1 MNMKIFEL
9 EKLLEVVRFAK
20 ENYKELT
27 KEEYE
32 VIENELMNELK
43 ELRNQ
48 ASMKV
53 RNKYK

>member
-1 MNMKIFEL
+1 MKIFEL

-20 ENYKELT
+20 ESYKELT